1 MKITSKRY
9 GLVVRL
15 LFLTSTAFVD
25 TKCEGGENPRP
36 PYRKFYNENL

>member
-1 MKITSKRY
+1 MNFTSNQY

-36 PYRKFYNENL
+36 PYLKIYNKNL